1 MSYDLYFYKRQNQ
14 QISESDISNY
24 LTNNLCLANEQ
35 GNQWFYENDDTEVYF
50 SFDINEPET
59 DPETIELEIVLDFD
73 YTRFSF
79 NLNFLRPDFFGQE
92 AFLFVDQ
99 MISDLGLHVVNP
111 QSTTDEVSPAQPE
124 EGELYR
130 NWSEI
135 NARHSAHFYEEL
147 ELNYYPLPASNAV
160 WKHNFNKRQKQDEL
174 GEEYF
179 VPKVMVLQ
187 TSADKR
193 IVTLAVWPEGLP
205 ILVPQVDYYL
215 LVKKYRK
222 LFKEVEE
229 SGLIS
234 AKTFQTH
241 FGNFV
246 SDSNAGKVIHPA
258 DANSLQ
264 KLFNSIQFDGDISG
278 FAEKLPFEKMVNVIP
293 AIDEDGFSQKITTVL
308 D

>member
-14 QISESDISNY
+14 QISESDISDY
-24 LTNNLCLANEQ
+24 LQNNLCAANEQ

-50 SFDINEPET
+50 SFDLNEPET
-59 DPETIELEIVLDFD
+59 DPEAVELETVLDFD

-99 MISDLGLHVVNP
+99 MISELDLSVINP
-111 QSTTDEVSPAQPE
+111 QSTTDEEFPTQPE
-124 EGELYR
+124 EGALYR

-160 WKHNFNKRQKQDEL
+160 WEHNFNKWQTQAEL

-187 TSADKR
+187 TVADKR
-193 IVTLAVWPEGLP
+193 IITLAVWPEGLP

-215 LVKKYRK
+215 LVKKYKR

-241 FGNFV
+241 FGSFV
-246 SDSNAGKVIHPA
+246 SDSDVGQVIRPTEA
-258 DANSLQ
+258 SSLQ
-264 KLFNSIQFDGDISG
+264 KLFNSIKFDGDVSG
-278 FAEKLPFEKMVNVIP
+278 FAEKMPFEKMVNVIP
-293 AIDEDGFSQKITTVL
+293 AAEDEFMQKVTTVL

>member
-14 QISESDISNY
+14 QISKSDISNY
-24 LTNNLCLANEQ
+24 LTINLCPANEQ
-35 GNQWFYENDDTEVYF
+35 ENQWFYENDDTEVYF
-50 SFDINEPET
+50 SFDLNEPET
-59 DPETIELEIVLDFD
+59 APEAIELETVLGFD
-73 YTRFSF
+73 YTQFSF
-79 NLNFLRPDFFGQE
+79 NLNFLRPDFFGRE

-99 MISDLGLHVVNP
+99 MIGDLNLYVVNP
-111 QSTTDEVSPAQPE
+111 QSATDEEEPTQPE
-124 EGELYR
+124 KGELYKD
-130 NWSEI
+130 WSEI

-160 WKHNFNKRQKQDEL
+160 WKHNFNKGQIQVKL

-187 TSADKR
+187 TIADKR
-193 IVTLAVWPEGLP
+193 IVTLSVWPEGLP

-215 LVKKYRK
+215 LVKRYKK
-222 LFKEVEE
+222 FVKEVEE

-234 AKTFQTH
+234 AKTFQMH
-241 FGNFV
+241 FGGFV
-246 SDSNAGKVIHPA
+246 SDSDAGKVIHPA
-258 DANSLQ
+258 DANGLQ
-264 KLFNSIQFDGDISG
+264 KLFNSVKFDGEISG

-293 AIDEDGFSQKITTVL
+293 AADEDGFSQKIMTAL